1 MEVAIVRLIPHDFQG
16 PGPYLLSH
24 RPAVVHVPAATA
36 TFVLHSAIG
45 GVISNYRM
53 KAFPRPADVVHADA
67 DNVGGY
73 QSDVGNLS
81 FAGEFP
87 EEFPGEFPGEF
98 PVDFPGEFIA
108 CPEPL
113 LTMPAESGEALLQ
126 GVGDHELSSPDWLD
140 VTHAMLEAGD
150 YSGPRLQ

>member
-1 MEVAIVRLIPHDFQG
+1 MEVAFVRLIPHDFQG
-16 PGPYLLSH
+16 PAPYLLSH
-24 RPAVVHVPAATA
+24 RPAVVHVPTATA

-53 KAFPRPADVVHADA
+53 KAFPRPADVVNADA
-67 DNVGGY
+67 DHVGGY
-73 QSDVGNLS
+73 ESDVGNLS
-81 FAGEFP
+81 FT
-87 EEFPGEFPGEF
+87 GEFPGE
-98 PVDFPGEFIA
+98 FPGEFIA

-126 GVGDHELSSPDWLD
+126 GVGDQELSSPDWLD